1 MTLQQILR
9 TSGFCALLSAA
20 SLNGQITFS
29 FNYTGTG
36 GFLDATNGAARRA
49 ALEDAGTTL
58 AAYFTT
64 AAPRTITF
72 DVNSYTTNDSTLAS
86 AGSSLISSSAGFHN
100 TIVQEKIINGVD
112 SNGATADGTISWN
125 WHHLWNT
132 TSSVPSGQYDFK
144 STAMH
149 EILHAFGFS
158 GSTASAGNN
167 TGTAWNVFDKFLTTS
182 TGAAFVNP
190 TTFAFDTSLNSA
202 LTGNGM
208 YFSGSNA
215 MAANSGTRVSIYS
228 PTPWSDGSSGSHT
241 ADGTYPGTM
250 MIAAT
255 NSGPSARTLTAIEIG
270 MLKDLG
276 YTMAASA
283 IPEPSTYAVIFG
295 SLALGAVVIRRRRQS
310 A

>member
-1 MTLQQILR
+1 MTTKRILR
-9 TSGFCALLSAA
+9 TSGVFALLAAA
-20 SLNGQITFS
+20 SASAQITFS

-49 ALEDAGTTL
+49 ALESAANTL

-64 AAPRTITF
+64 SAPRTISF
-72 DVNSYTTNDSTLAS
+72 DVNSYTTADTTLAS
-86 AGSSLISSSAGFHN
+86 ASSNLISGSNGFHN

-112 SNGATADGTISWN
+112 SNGATADGSINWN
-125 WHHLWNT
+125 WHHTWNIT
-132 TSSVPSGQYDFK
+132 DSVPTGEYDFK

-149 EILHAFGFS
+149 EVLHAFGFS
-158 GSTASAGNN
+158 ATTGNAGTN
-167 TGTAWNVFDKFLTTS
+167 TGTSWNVFDKFLTTS
-182 TGAAFVNP
+182 TGTVFVNQ

-208 YFSGSNA
+208 FFSGTNA
-215 MAANSGTRVSIYS
+215 MAANGGNRVNIFS

-241 ADGTYPGTM
+241 ADSVYPNTM

-255 NSGPSARTLTAIEIG
+255 NSGPSARTLSAIEIG

-276 YTMAASA
+276 FTMAASA
-283 IPEPSTYAVIFG
+283 IPEPSTYAVIIG
-295 SLALGAVVIRRRRQS
+295 SLALGVVIVRRRRQ
-310 A
+310 AL